1 MSDLD
6 KSTSNSLEKRYA
18 VISIVIPL
26 MNSRRSPALG
36 GDVNPANRRINL
48 QIMSGRNIRNLKKL
62 ERMNP
67 LHQVQDY

>member
-26 MNSRRSPALG
+26 MSSRRSLAPG
-36 GDVNPANRRINL
+36 GDVNPANRRTNL